1 MIATPLIV
9 VFFVFAVQA
18 TFTFANP
25 WSIVNEENDVMMANP
40 LGSPSAR
47 GSAIIR
53 KPKTKY
59 RVIKHRPVYAAAA
72 PRSRSLKRTSHIIN
86 NKDLVEGMA

>member
-1 MIATPLIV
+1 MTAKSLLV
-9 VFFVFAVQA
+9 LFFIFAVQA
-18 TFTFANP
+18 AFTFAGR
-25 WSIVNEENDVMMANP
+25 WKIVNEENDVMMANP

-47 GSAIIR
+47 GSAMIR

-72 PRSRSLKRTSHIIN
+72 PRSRSLKRTSHIID